1 MPINR
6 AGARLIFVVAGIAAG
21 IPLFL
26 IGLYS
31 NVDSIL
37 FHQKAL
43 RTDAYVLN
51 VRTSVTNLPWGPA
64 YTYDYY
70 VEFNLGGKIFH
81 AHPRP
86 IATRFEQGQ
95 AVSML
100 YDPADPENVRMAD
113 SSRDLR
119 LNAIC
124 FVPGLGLLVGTMII
138 MYRMRRGDY
147 RDG

>member
-6 AGARLIFVVAGIAAG
+6 AGARLIFVVIGIAAG

-26 IGLYS
+26 IGLYA

-37 FHQKAL
+37 FHRKAL

-51 VRTSVTNLPWGPA
+51 VRTSVSNLPWGAA

-70 VEFNLGGKIFH
+70 VEFNLSGKSFH
-81 AHPRP
+81 AHPP
-86 IATRFEQGQ
+86 ATATRFQPGQ
-95 AVSML
+95 VVSLL
-100 YDPADPENVRMAD
+100 YDPADPEHARLAD

-124 FVPGLGLLVGTMII
+124 FVPGLGLLAGTAII
-138 MYRMRRGDY
+138 LYRMRRGDY

>member
-21 IPLFL
+21 IPLLL

-37 FHQKAL
+37 FHRKAI

-70 VEFNLGGKIFH
+70 VEFNLSGKIFH
-81 AHPRP
+81 AHPP
-86 IATRFEQGQ
+86 PTASHFAQGQ
-95 AVSML
+95 VVSLL
-100 YDPADPENVRMAD
+100 YDPADPENVRLAD

-124 FVPGLGLLVGTMII
+124 FVPGLALLAGTAII
-138 MYRMRRGDY
+138 LYRMRRGDY